1 MIHVRHMYFKMYIL
15 NDDILIQPA
24 SILINLKTHEL
35 SHENVTILYK
45 SNRNKLES
53 SILNN

>member
-1 MIHVRHMYFKMYIL
+1 MMIHVRHMYFKIYIL
-15 NDDILIQPA
+15 NDDILIQPV

-45 SNRNKLES
+45 SN
-53 SILNN
+53 

>member
-1 MIHVRHMYFKMYIL
+1 MRYVGHMYFKKYML
-15 NDDILIQPA
+15 NKDVLNLLAPT
-24 SILINLKTHEL
+24 LINLKTCKL

-45 SNRNKLES
+45 SNRNKLEN

>member
-1 MIHVRHMYFKMYIL
+1 MIHVRHMYFKIYIL

-35 SHENVTILYK
+35 SNENVTILYK
-45 SNRNKLES
+45 LNQNKLGS